1 MHKIALNAHILL
13 LIICVYQLIFVL
25 LQRILTSTTMID
37 VFETPNSVAQAVA
50 SRVKQR
56 RVVMRLT
63 QTELAQKA
71 GLPLATY
78 RRFEQKGQITLVGLL
93 QVAFALDCM
102 NDFNALFAGQSWATM
117 DDMLKQ
123 TKPSQRVR
131 HD

>member
-1 MHKIALNAHILL
+1 M
-13 LIICVYQLIFVL
+13 F
-25 LQRILTSTTMID
+25 D

>member
-1 MHKIALNAHILL
+1 
-13 LIICVYQLIFVL
+13 
-25 LQRILTSTTMID
+25 MID

-50 SRVKQR
+50 SRAKQR
-56 RVVMRLT
+56 RIAMQLT
-63 QTELAQKA
+63 QVELAQKA

-78 RRFEQKGQITLVGLL
+78 RRFEQKGQITLTGVL

-102 NDFNALFAGQSWATM
+102 SDFNALFASQSWATM

-123 TKPSQRVR
+123 TKTGQRVR

>member
-1 MHKIALNAHILL
+1 
-13 LIICVYQLIFVL
+13 
-25 LQRILTSTTMID
+25 
-37 VFETPNSVAQAVA
+37 
-50 SRVKQR
+50 
-56 RVVMRLT
+56 MRLT

-123 TKPSQRVR
+123 TKPGQRVR